1 MVRKILILLVG
12 VGFLAGLGFFLFP
25 YVNAWMANND
35 AKKEIEKFEVLK
47 EEKKYD
53 IHDLLFDMMEDYNYK
68 LYNNGQNGISD
79 AWTFNQKD
87 FVIGDYD
94 FKNDVF
100 ATITIPKMNLEMPIY
115 LGASKENMARGI
127 TVLANTSLPIG
138 GKNTNSVLAGHRG
151 YRGIPFFRDIENL
164 QIGDEVIINNYW
176 QELKYIV
183 SDIQIILPSESEE
196 VLIQDGKDMISLIT
210 CHPYRQNYQRYVVYC
225 TREDDYK
232 KNETSIVNQNS
243 KVVKSSKN
251 DIMFEQYLPFG
262 LLLILIIFI
271 FILIKKTKN

>member
-35 AKKEIEKFEVLK
+35 AKKEIENFEVLK

-68 LYNNGQNGISD
+68 LYNNGQNDISD
-79 AWTFNQKD
+79 AWTFDQKD

-164 QIGDEVIINNYW
+164 QIGDEVVINNYW

-183 SDIQIILPSESEE
+183 SDIQIILPSESED

>member
-35 AKKEIEKFEVLK
+35 AKKEIENFEVLK

>member
-12 VGFLAGLGFFLFP
+12 VGFLVGLCFFLFP

-35 AKKEIEKFEVLK
+35 SKKEIANFEALK
-47 EEKKYD
+47 EEKEYE
-53 IHDLLFDMMEDYNYK
+53 IHDLLFDMMKDYNNK
-68 LYNNGQNGISD
+68 LYNDGQNDISD
-79 AWTFNQKD
+79 AWSFDQKD

-183 SDIQIILPSESEE
+183 SDIQIILPSESEKI
-196 VLIQDGKDMISLIT
+196 LIQEGKDMITLIT
-210 CHPYRQNYQRYVVYC
+210 CHPYRRNYQRYVVYC
-225 TREDDYK
+225 TREDEYK
-232 KNETSIVNQNS
+232 KDENSVVNQES
-243 KVVKSSKN
+243 KVAKSSKN
-251 DIMFEQYLPFG
+251 DIMIEQYLPFV

-271 FILIKKTKN
+271 FVLIKKTKN

>member
-35 AKKEIEKFEVLK
+35 AKKEIENFEVLK

-68 LYNNGQNGISD
+68 LYNNGQNDISD
-79 AWTFNQKD
+79 AWTFDQKD

-115 LGASKENMARGI
+115 LGASKENIARGI

>member
-68 LYNNGQNGISD
+68 LYNNEQNDISD
-79 AWTFNQKD
+79 AWTFDQKD

>member
-35 AKKEIEKFEVLK
+35 AKKEIENFEVLK

-87 FVIGDYD
+87 FVISDYD

>member
-1 MVRKILILLVG
+1 MVRKILYCLLVL
-12 VGFLAGLGFFLFP
+12 VFCRLGFLLFP

-138 GKNTNSVLAGHRG
+138 GKSTNSVLAGHRG
-151 YRGIPFFRDIENL
+151 YRGIPFFRD
-164 QIGDEVIINNYW
+164 
-176 QELKYIV
+176 LKI
-183 SDIQIILPSESEE
+183 
-196 VLIQDGKDMISLIT
+196 
-210 CHPYRQNYQRYVVYC
+210 
-225 TREDDYK
+225 YK
-232 KNETSIVNQNS
+232 LV
-243 KVVKSSKN
+243 
-251 DIMFEQYLPFG
+251 MR
-262 LLLILIIFI
+262 
-271 FILIKKTKN
+271 

>member
-35 AKKEIEKFEVLK
+35 AKKEIENFEVLK

-68 LYNNGQNGISD
+68 LYNNGQNDISD
-79 AWTFNQKD
+79 AWTFDQKD

>member
-35 AKKEIEKFEVLK
+35 AKKEIENFEVLK

-68 LYNNGQNGISD
+68 LYNNGQNDISD
-79 AWTFNQKD
+79 AWTFDQKD

-183 SDIQIILPSESEE
+183 SDIQIILPSESED

-232 KNETSIVNQNS
+232 KSETSVVNQNS

>member
-35 AKKEIEKFEVLK
+35 AKKEIENFEVLK

-68 LYNNGQNGISD
+68 LYNNEQNDISD
-79 AWTFNQKD
+79 AWTFDQKD

-176 QELKYIV
+176 QELKYID
-183 SDIQIILPSESEE
+183 SDIQIILPSESED

-225 TREDDYK
+225 AREDDYK
-232 KNETSIVNQNS
+232 KNETSVVNQNS

-271 FILIKKTKN
+271 LVLIKKTKN

>member
-12 VGFLAGLGFFLFP
+12 VGFLVGLGFFLFP

-35 AKKEIEKFEVLK
+35 AKKEIENFEVLK

-68 LYNNGQNGISD
+68 LYNNGQNDISD
-79 AWTFNQKD
+79 AWTFDQKD

-164 QIGDEVIINNYW
+164 QIGDEVVINNYW

-183 SDIQIILPSESEE
+183 SDIQIILPSESED

>member
-35 AKKEIEKFEVLK
+35 AKKEIENFEVLK

-68 LYNNGQNGISD
+68 LYNNEQNDISD
-79 AWTFNQKD
+79 AWTFDQKD

-183 SDIQIILPSESEE
+183 SDIQIILPSESED

-225 TREDDYK
+225 AREDDYK
-232 KNETSIVNQNS
+232 KNETSVVNQNS

-271 FILIKKTKN
+271 LVLIKKTKN

>member
-35 AKKEIEKFEVLK
+35 AKKEIENFEVLK

-210 CHPYRQNYQRYVVYC
+210 CHPYRLNYQRYVVYC

>member
-35 AKKEIEKFEVLK
+35 AKKEIENFEVLK

-68 LYNNGQNGISD
+68 LYNNGQNDISD
-79 AWTFNQKD
+79 AWTFDQKD

-232 KNETSIVNQNS
+232 KMKLV
-243 KVVKSSKN
+243 
-251 DIMFEQYLPFG
+251 
-262 LLLILIIFI
+262 
-271 FILIKKTKN
+271 